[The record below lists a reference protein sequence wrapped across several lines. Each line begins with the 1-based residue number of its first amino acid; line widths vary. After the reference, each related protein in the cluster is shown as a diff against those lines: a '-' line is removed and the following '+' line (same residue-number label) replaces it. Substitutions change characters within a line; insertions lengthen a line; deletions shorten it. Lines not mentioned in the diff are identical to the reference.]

1 MTSAIEI
8 TKKIVAASVFNK
20 ADIGK
25 IIINYMSE
33 LLMDMVQIYSMT
45 NTTKYIVAAAF
56 KLQADMLYSRLD
68 DEGKRA
74 CDNLIKNADFSVQQV
89 SVPIKF
95 KVDKS
100 DSAGGH

>member
-8 TKKIVAASVFNK
+8 TKKLVAASVFNK

-33 LLMDMVQIYSMT
+33 LLMDMGQRYGMT
-45 NTTKYIVAAAF
+45 EITHHILAAAF
-56 KLQADMLYSRLD
+56 KIQ
-68 DEGKRA
+68 
-74 CDNLIKNADFSVQQV
+74 ADFSVQQV
-89 SVPIKF
+89 SMPIKF
-95 KVDKS
+95 KINKS